1 MLYEVI
7 IYYNSKMG
15 SYSEQQPYNNILIPS
30 IVLENLACSN
40 DKRLV
45 LNPNFS
51 YKNVIIKP
59 KRKEVSQIIKVTEK
73 DSSVLPNN
81 KIGNTLE
88 TYFT

>member
-1 MLYEVI
+1 M
-7 IYYNSKMG
+7 
-15 SYSEQQPYNNILIPS
+15 
-30 IVLENLACSN
+30 
-40 DKRLV
+40 